1 MPIIANGITR
11 ERPGKIS
18 HYAMAAIP
26 QGWLKCDG
34 SAVSRATY
42 AALYAAVGTTYG
54 AGDGATT
61 FNLPDLRGEFIRGLD
76 DGRGVDAG
84 RALGSAQAQDMQ
96 PHAHGVNDPGHA
108 HGVTDPGHAHGVTDS
123 GHAHAQGEGNTAYAG
138 RYGQTD
144 TGTATQGF
152 ASGAFSGTTSIANN
166 TQTVGA
172 AISIN
177 GNSTGVSVNAGA
189 TGITTANAGT
199 TETRPRNVAMVACI
213 KC

>member
-42 AALYAAVGTTYG
+42 AALFAAVGTTYG

-108 HGVTDPGHAHGVTDS
+108 HGVTDPGHAHGVTDP
-123 GHAHAQGEGNTAYAG
+123 GHAHGSNIIQ
-138 RYGQTD
+138 
-144 TGTATQGF
+144 F
-152 ASGAFSGTTSIANN
+152 
-166 TQTVGA
+166 VGA
-172 AISIN
+172 GGVQAASAGSSYN
-177 GNSTGVSVNAGA
+177 YGNSTTNPTGVSVNAGA
-189 TGITTANAGT
+189 TGIGINAGATGITTANTGT